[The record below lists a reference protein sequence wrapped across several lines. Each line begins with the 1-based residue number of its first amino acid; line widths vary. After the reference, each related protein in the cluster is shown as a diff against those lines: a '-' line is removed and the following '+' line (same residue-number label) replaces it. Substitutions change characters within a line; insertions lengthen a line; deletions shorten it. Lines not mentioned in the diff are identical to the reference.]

1 MLWQPTARTFL
12 ALLSLDLWKSL
23 FYKMQ
28 AGKRDLADTVSCS
41 LHKAEPC
48 AVSWGEK

>member
-1 MLWQPTARTFL
+1 MLWQLTASIFL
-12 ALLSLDLWKSL
+12 ALFSLDLWKS

-28 AGKRDLADTVSCS
+28 GGKRDLADTVSCA
-41 LHKAEPC
+41 LPKAEPC